1 MSQSTLLE
9 VRNLAVGIDAPP
21 GVQPV
26 LQGISFDLRE
36 GEILG
41 VVGESGAG
49 KSTLA
54 RAIVGLTRRPARLL
68 EGSAEFGAQGDL
80 LKLNPRARRA
90 LACTEIGYVGQNP
103 FGSLHPILSIGK
115 QFENTQRAH
124 DLHLTRREMHD
135 RAVEALTRVGL
146 REPDRVLRGY
156 AHELSGGMAQRVVM
170 AIAFLL
176 GPRLVVADEPTTGLD
191 LTVQRQILELMVDM
205 ARRTESG
212 VVLVTHDL
220 GIVAHFC
227 ERVMVLY
234 GGHLVELG
242 PVATVFAK
250 PWHPYTEM
258 LLAAVPGSALTRRPV
273 IVHEAGQAAQGCVFR
288 NRCPYAAEKCAIE
301 PELAWIEAD
310 RLAACH
316 RASALSRG
324 MTWP

>member
-1 MSQSTLLE
+1 MNQALLE
-9 VRNLAVGIDAPP
+9 VRDLAVAIDAPRGLQP
-21 GVQPV
+21 ILHGV
-26 LQGISFDLRE
+26 SFEVRQ

-68 EGSAEFGAQGDL
+68 EGSAEFGEQGDL
-80 LKLNPRARRA
+80 LKLHPRARRA
-90 LACTEIGYVGQNP
+90 LASTEIGYVGQNP

-115 QFENTQRAH
+115 QFENIQRAH
-124 DLHLTRREMHD
+124 DLHLTSRQMRE
-135 RAVEALTRVGL
+135 RALEALTRVGL
-146 REPDRVLRGY
+146 REPERVLRGY

-170 AIAFLL
+170 AMAFFL

-191 LTVQRQILELMVDM
+191 LTVQRQILDLMVDM
-205 ARRTESG
+205 ARRTRSG

-220 GIVAHFC
+220 GIVAQFC
-227 ERVMVLY
+227 ERVLVLY

-242 PVATVFAK
+242 PVAGVFAR

-258 LLAAVPGSALTRRPV
+258 LLAAVPGSGLTRRPV
-273 IVHEAGQAAQGCVFR
+273 TVHENGQATNGCVFR
-288 NRCPYAAEKCAIE
+288 NRCPYAADRCAIE
-301 PELAWIEAD
+301 PELASVDAD

-316 RASALSRG
+316 RAAAITLG

>member
-1 MSQSTLLE
+1 MTRPLLE
-9 VRNLAVGIDAPP
+9 VRDLAVGIDAQR
-21 GVQPV
+21 GMQAI
-26 LQGISFDLRE
+26 LQGISFDVRK

-68 EGSAEFGAQGDL
+68 DGSAEFGEQGDL
-80 LKLNPRARRA
+80 LKLQPRARRA

-115 QFENTQRAH
+115 QFENIQRAH
-124 DLHLTRREMHD
+124 DLRLTRRQMHE
-135 RAVEALTRVGL
+135 RAVEALAGVRLGDP
-146 REPDRVLRGY
+146 ERVLRGY

-170 AIAFLL
+170 AMAFFLR
-176 GPRLVVADEPTTGLD
+176 PRLVVADEPTTGLD
-191 LTVQRQILELMVDM
+191 LTVQRQILDLMVDM
-205 ARRTESG
+205 ARRTGSG

-227 ERVMVLY
+227 ERLLVLY
-234 GGHLVELG
+234 GGHLAELG
-242 PVATVFAK
+242 PVATVFEK

-258 LLAAVPGSALTRRPV
+258 LLAAVPGAGLTRRSV
-273 IVHEAGQAAQGCVFR
+273 TVHENGQSTSGCVFR

-301 PELAWIEAD
+301 PPLAPVDAE

-316 RASALSRG
+316 RAAALVSG
-324 MTWP
+324 NTWP

>member
-1 MSQSTLLE
+1 MNQTLLE
-9 VRNLAVGIDAPP
+9 VRDLAVGIDAPR
-21 GVQPV
+21 GLQPV
-26 LQGISFDLRE
+26 LQGISFEVRQ

-68 EGSAEFGAQGDL
+68 EGSVEFGEQGDL
-80 LKLNPRARRA
+80 LRLRPKARRA

-103 FGSLHPILSIGK
+103 FGSLHPILSIDK
-115 QFENTQRAH
+115 QFENVQRAH
-124 DLHLTRREMHD
+124 DRHLTPRQMRE
-135 RAVEALTRVGL
+135 RALDALTRVGL
-146 REPDRVLRGY
+146 REPERVLRGY

-170 AIAFLL
+170 AMAFLL

-191 LTVQRQILELMVDM
+191 LTVQRQILDLMVGM
-205 ARRTESG
+205 ARRTRSG

-220 GIVAHFC
+220 GIVAQFC

-242 PVATVFAK
+242 PVADVFAK

-273 IVHEAGQAAQGCVFR
+273 IVHENGQAAHGCVFR
-288 NRCPYAAEKCAIE
+288 NRCPYAAEKCATE
-301 PELAWIEAD
+301 PELAFVDAD

-316 RASALSRG
+316 RAAAMTKG

>member
-1 MSQSTLLE
+1 MNQTLLE
-9 VRNLAVGIDAPP
+9 VRDLAVGIDAPR
-21 GVQPV
+21 GLQPV
-26 LQGISFDLRE
+26 LQGVSFELRQ

-68 EGSAEFGAQGDL
+68 EGSVEFGEQGDL
-80 LKLNPRARRA
+80 LRLRPKVRRA

-115 QFENTQRAH
+115 QFENIQRAH
-124 DLHLTRREMHD
+124 DRHLASGQMRK
-135 RAVEALTRVGL
+135 RALDALTQVGL
-146 REPDRVLRGY
+146 REPERVLRGY

-170 AIAFLL
+170 AMAFLL

-191 LTVQRQILELMVDM
+191 LTVQRQILDLMVEV
-205 ARRTESG
+205 ARRTGSG

-220 GIVAHFC
+220 GIVAQFC

-242 PVATVFAK
+242 PVAGVFAK

-258 LLAAVPGSALTRRPV
+258 LLAAVPGSGLTRRPV
-273 IVHEAGQAAQGCVFR
+273 IVHENGQAAQGCVFR

-301 PELAWIEAD
+301 PLLETVDAD

-316 RASALSRG
+316 RAAAITRG